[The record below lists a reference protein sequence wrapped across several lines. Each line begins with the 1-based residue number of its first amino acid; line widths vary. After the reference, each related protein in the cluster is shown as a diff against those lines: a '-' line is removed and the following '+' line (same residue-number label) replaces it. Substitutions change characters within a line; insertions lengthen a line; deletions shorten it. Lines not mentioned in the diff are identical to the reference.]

1 MTPLD
6 PLGND
11 AVDAIA
17 ALCARSFADAPVADE
32 IEACLFA
39 PDQPST
45 VRGDPDVGVVATA
58 PIDGQ
63 GFIRLLV
70 VDPTQRGKGHGHAL
84 LEAGEAD
91 LASAGL
97 PSVTV
102 GTDAPYFLFPG
113 VETTEIGMLV
123 LLERHHYDRVEA
135 NYNMGVDL
143 TTIPPDPGGWFIPT
157 SDARDEVD
165 DWMATHW
172 AGWRLEVMR
181 AFDKGTLVLARDDA
195 GISAF
200 CAYNVN
206 RGGLIG
212 PVASR
217 FELIGTGAAAPC
229 IVGALHR
236 LRAEGRDRAEVVW
249 VGPIVPYARV
259 GATVSRVF
267 FVYRRLLP
275 QA

>member
-1 MTPLD
+1 MTALD
-6 PLGND
+6 PLDED
-11 AVDAIA
+11 AVGAIA
-17 ALCARSFADAPVADE
+17 ALCQRSIADPPAADE
-32 IEACLFA
+32 IQACLFA
-39 PDQPST
+39 PDQPSV
-45 VRGDPDVGVVATA
+45 VRGNPDVGVVATA
-58 PIDGQ
+58 KIDGA
-63 GFIRLLV
+63 GFVRLLV
-70 VDPTQRGKGHGHAL
+70 VDPAHRGRGHGHAL
-84 LEAGEAD
+84 LEAAEAD
-91 LASAGL
+91 LAGL
-97 PSVTV
+97 PTVTV

-123 LLERHHYDRVEA
+123 LLERHHYERVEA
-135 NYNMGVDL
+135 NFNMGVDL
-143 TTIPPDPGGWFIPT
+143 TTIPPDPGGWFVPT
-157 SDARDEVD
+157 ADARDEVD

-206 RGGLIG
+206 RRGLVG

-217 FELIGTGAAAPC
+217 FELIGKGAAAPL
-229 IVGALHR
+229 IIGALHR

-259 GATVSRVF
+259 GARVSRVF
-267 FVYRRLLP
+267 FVYRRQLP
-275 QA
+275 T

>member
-1 MTPLD
+1 VTPVD

-11 AVDAIA
+11 AVEAIA
-17 ALCARSFADAPVADE
+17 ALCQRALADPPAADE

-45 VRGDPDVGVVATA
+45 VRGDPDVGVVASA
-58 PIDGQ
+58 SIEGQ

-70 VDPTQRGKGHGHAL
+70 VDPAHRRKGHGHAL
-84 LEAGEAD
+84 LEAAEAD
-91 LASAGL
+91 LAGL

-113 VETTEIGMLV
+113 VETTELGMLV
-123 LLERHHYDRVEA
+123 LLERHHYERVEA

-143 TTIPPDPGGWFIPT
+143 TTIPSDPGGWFVPT
-157 SDARDEVD
+157 SDTRDEID

-172 AGWRLEVMR
+172 FGWRLEVLR
-181 AFDKGTLVLARDDA
+181 AFDKGTLVLARDDE

-206 RGGLIG
+206 RRGLIG
-212 PVASR
+212 PVSSR
-217 FELIGTGAAAPC
+217 FELIGKGAAAPC
-229 IVGALHR
+229 IIGALHR
-236 LRAEGRDRAEVVW
+236 LRAEGRDHAEVVW

-259 GATVSRVF
+259 GASVSRVF
-267 FVYRRLLP
+267 FVYRRPLSTL
-275 QA
+275 